1 MSDRFGTDE
10 GAMRRALDLAA
21 RGRGFVEPNPMV
33 GAVLLD
39 GGRRLIGEGFHERYG
54 QPHAEA
60 NALRGVDAHGATLF
74 VTLEPC
80 AHHGKQPPCAD
91 AVVAAGVRRVVCA
104 MGDPFAAVAGK
115 GFAKLRDAGIDVDV
129 GLLEADARELNG
141 PFLKRVGTGRP
152 YVIAKWA
159 MTLDGKTATQTGHSK
174 WISGEDSRRAVHELR
189 GRVDAVIAGERTV
202 AADDAELTARP
213 PGPRTPTRVVI
224 ASRVRPMS
232 ETGRLMTSLSEGP
245 VLYAHGRLADADRL
259 ARLRDLG
266 VETLLCDDG
275 SADGLPAVGPLLDEL
290 GRRGMTN
297 VLVEGGAAVH
307 GLFRDA
313 GEVDEYR
320 VYVSP
325 KVIGAGIPAVSG
337 PVGGLDEIPQ
347 TPNVGPLRVRQTGAD
362 LEITTPVPKPW
373 RNA

>member
-1 MSDRFGTDE
+1 
-10 GAMRRALDLAA
+10 MRRALDLAA

-39 GGRRLIGEGFHERYG
+39 ADRRLIGEGFHERYG
-54 QPHAEA
+54 EPHAEA
-60 NALRGVDAHGATLF
+60 NALRGVDAGGATLF

-91 AVVAAGVRRVVCA
+91 AVVTAGVRRVVCA
-104 MGDPFAAVAGK
+104 MGDPFAEVAGR
-115 GFAKLRDAGIDVDV
+115 GFAKLREAGIEVEV

-141 PFLKRVGTGRP
+141 PFLKRVATGRP

-159 MTLDGKTATQTGHSK
+159 MTLDGKTAAATGHSK

-213 PGPRTPTRVVI
+213 PGPRTPARVVI
-224 ASRVRPMS
+224 ASRVRTMS
-232 ETGRLMTSLSEGP
+232 ETGRLLSSLSEGP
-245 VLYAHGRLADADRL
+245 VLYAHGRLADEERL

-266 VETLLCDDG
+266 VETLYCDDG
-275 SADGLPAVGPLLDEL
+275 SADGLPAIEPLLDEL

-325 KVIGAGIPAVSG
+325 KVIGAGVPAVSG

-362 LEITTPVPKPW
+362 LEITTLAPKPW
-373 RNA
+373 RGA